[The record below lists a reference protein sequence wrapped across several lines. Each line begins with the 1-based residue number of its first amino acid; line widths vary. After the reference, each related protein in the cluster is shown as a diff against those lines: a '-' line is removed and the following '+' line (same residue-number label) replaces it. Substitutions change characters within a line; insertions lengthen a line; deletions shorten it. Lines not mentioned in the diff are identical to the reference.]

1 MRKAGGY
8 QSHTQN
14 VPHPSK
20 TEQLANYRTL
30 QYIRTF
36 STLDNVPPK
45 RINGRTYYSGV
56 CVSPPHPTAQ

>member
-14 VPHPSK
+14 IPHPSK

-30 QYIRTF
+30 QYKNIQHTRQCP
-36 STLDNVPPK
+36 SKKNQRKDVLQ
-45 RINGRTYYSGV
+45 RCV
-56 CVSPPHPTAQ
+56 CVCPPHPTPQ